1 MSDVAAGS
9 DAALRLQQN
18 MAVAPDVQKLESIA
32 VQQKEADLEKAK
44 LANLVAD
51 AGFQSSKE
59 SKQKLQALA
68 QDPKFKAAD
77 DANKLRMAAMVEA
90 ESGIYEN
97 LTKNLQA
104 AELVEAKDI
113 ANNQKKL
120 DLASQEIGKT
130 LAVQIGR
137 AHV

>member
-18 MAVAPDVQKLESIA
+18 IAAAPYVQQEQALE
-32 VQQKEADLEKAK
+32 VQQKQANLERTK

-68 QDPKFKAAD
+68 QDPKFRSAD

-104 AELVEAKDI
+104 AEFVEAKDMASSASI
-113 ANNQKKL
+113 KKL
-120 DLASQEIGKT
+120 EASIILLAS
-130 LAVQIGR
+130 LS
-137 AHV
+137 